1 MIAHEEDPTPHLP
14 TPCLLGGD
22 RYSPAVLRRILS
34 ARFLIALGAVLI
46 LSACGQ
52 ETPPEGAQEEAP
64 QEVQE
69 TSEEAQPETPKE
81 ACERGEVPVF
91 TKEAWY
97 QEFESPEQ
105 TFTGPL
111 AFVPPYEMAGGRY
124 RAFNVGETAVYG
136 GPDETIDLMKVWVGK
151 TVRIQGKLV
160 DLGFGPEIWPGT
172 ITCATEAEPTP

>member
-1 MIAHEEDPTPHLP
+1 
-14 TPCLLGGD
+14 
-22 RYSPAVLRRILS
+22 VLRRILS
-34 ARFLIALGAVLI
+34 AQLLAAVGAALI

-52 ETPPEGAQEEAP
+52 EAPEGVRGESP

-69 TSEEAQPETPKE
+69 APEEAQPETPKE

-124 RAFNVGETAVYG
+124 RAFNVGETAIYG
-136 GPDETIDLMKVWVGK
+136 GPDETIDLMKAWVGK
-151 TVRIQGKLV
+151 TVLIHGKLV

-172 ITCATEAEPTP
+172 ITCATEAEPGP